1 MRALVLG
8 GAGGMGQGV
17 ARDLIKQQQVTDVV
31 LGDLYPDPE
40 RLAPKLRDSEKV
52 NLIKMDVN
60 DHDGMVN
67 TFKEIDVVINC
78 AGPFYKTA
86 VPVAKAA
93 VEAKVNYI
101 DICDDYEGTEILFNS
116 EIDKMAREAGITVL
130 TGMGSDP
137 GTNNVLVKWYAD
149 RLDSVDEIY
158 LYWVVSIAELAGA
171 AWDHSLH
178 MTLGK
183 IPQYLN
189 GELVHV
195 EGGTEVV
202 AEEFLEPL
210 GTCHVRY
217 VGHPQPLT
225 IPKYIKG
232 VKNVIIKGALIPQW
246 VDELIKEQKDTG
258 FWQIIKT
265 ISNGELVH
273 VEGGTEVVAEEF
285 LEPLGTCHVRY
296 VGHPQPLTIPKYIK
310 GVKNVV
316 IKGALIPQWVDE
328 LIKQQKDTGFLGKEP
343 IDIKGTRVTPY
354 DLALKLWETIPEGR
368 DNGPQASGLKV
379 IVKGERD
386 GKKVTY
392 TADMVGRMAPG
403 TGLPASIAALMM
415 DAGDVTEKG
424 VVAPEGCIDPDKFLA
439 AFLKRGARIHQT
451 EKISSMLEV

>member
-1 MRALVLG
+1 MRAIVLG

-17 ARDLIKQQQVTDVV
+17 ARDLIKQKQVTDVI
-31 LGDLYPDPE
+31 LADLYPDPE
-40 RLAPKLRDSEKV
+40 RLSPKLRDSEKAT
-52 NLIKMDVN
+52 LIKLDVN

-67 TFKEIDVVINC
+67 RFKEIDVVINC

-93 VEAKVNYI
+93 VEAKKNYI

-116 EIDKMAREAGITVL
+116 DIDKMAKEANITVL

-149 RLDSVDEIY
+149 RLDQVDDIY

-183 IPQYLN
+183 IPQYID
-189 GELVHV
+189 GELVYV
-195 EGGTEVV
+195 EGVTEEV
-202 AEEFLEPL
+202 AEQFLEPL

-225 IPKYIKG
+225 LPRYLKG
-232 VKNVIIKGALIPQW
+232 VRNVIIKGALIPLW
-246 VDELIKEQKDTG
+246 VDELIKYQKNTG
-258 FWQIIKT
+258 LLST
-265 ISNGELVH
+265 
-273 VEGGTEVVAEEF
+273 
-285 LEPLGTCHVRY
+285 
-296 VGHPQPLTIPKYIK
+296 
-310 GVKNVV
+310 
-316 IKGALIPQWVDE
+316 
-328 LIKQQKDTGFLGKEP
+328 EP
-343 IDIKGTRVTPY
+343 IDINGTKVTPY

-368 DNGPQASGLKV
+368 DNGPQSSGLKV

-403 TGLPASIAALMM
+403 TGLPASIASLMM
-415 DAGDVTEKG
+415 DAGDVTVKG
-424 VVAPEGCIDPDKFLA
+424 VVAPEGCIDPAKFFG

-451 EKISSMLEV
+451 ETISSMFDLK

>member
-17 ARDLIKQQQVTDVV
+17 ARDLIKQPQVTDIV

-40 RLAPKLRDSEKV
+40 RLAPKLRDSAKV
-52 NLIKMDVN
+52 KLIKMDVN
-60 DHDGMVN
+60 DHEGMVN
-67 TFKEIDVVINC
+67 AFKDLQVVINC

-86 VPVAKAA
+86 VPVARAA

-116 EIDKMAREAGITVL
+116 RIDDMAREAGITVL

-149 RLDSVDEIY
+149 RLDRVDDIY
-158 LYWVVSIAELAGA
+158 LYWVVSISELAGA

-178 MTLGK
+178 MTLGR
-183 IPQYLN
+183 IPQYID

-195 EGGTEVV
+195 EGGTGVV
-202 AEEFLEPL
+202 AAEFLEPL
-210 GTCHVRY
+210 GTCHLRY

-225 IPKYIKG
+225 IPKYIHG
-232 VKNVIIKGALIPQW
+232 VRNVIIKGALIPLW

-258 FWQIIKT
+258 LLNQ
-265 ISNGELVH
+265 EP
-273 VEGGTEVVAEEF
+273 VEVRGT
-285 LEPLGTCHVRY
+285 T
-296 VGHPQPLTIPKYIK
+296 
-310 GVKNVV
+310 
-316 IKGALIPQWVDE
+316 
-328 LIKQQKDTGFLGKEP
+328 
-343 IDIKGTRVTPY
+343 VTPY

-368 DNGPQASGLKV
+368 DRGPQASGLKV
-379 IVKGERD
+379 IVAGERD

-415 DAGDVTEKG
+415 DAGDVTAKG
-424 VVAPEGCIDPDKFLA
+424 VVAPEGCIDPEKFLA
-439 AFLKRGARIHQT
+439 AFVKRGARIHQT
-451 EKISSMLEV
+451 ENIASMLEVE

>member
-1 MRALVLG
+1 MRVVVLG

-17 ARDLIKQQQVTDVV
+17 ARDLIKQPQVSTVV
-31 LGDLYPDPE
+31 LADLYPDPE
-40 RLAPKLRDSEKV
+40 RLAPKLRDSEKAS
-52 NLIKMDVN
+52 LIKMDVN
-60 DHDGMVN
+60 DHSGMVAA
-67 TFKEIDVVINC
+67 FKEADVVVNC

-93 VEAKVNYI
+93 VDAKVNYI

-116 EIDKMAREAGITVL
+116 DIDKAAKEAGITVL

-149 RLDSVDEIY
+149 RLDSVEEIY

-189 GELVHV
+189 GELVYV
-195 EGGTEVV
+195 EGGTEVT

-232 VKNVIIKGALIPQW
+232 VRNVIIKGALIPLW

-258 FWQIIKT
+258 
-265 ISNGELVH
+265 L
-273 VEGGTEVVAEEF
+273 
-285 LEPLGTCHVRY
+285 
-296 VGHPQPLTIPKYIK
+296 
-310 GVKNVV
+310 
-316 IKGALIPQWVDE
+316 
-328 LIKQQKDTGFLGKEP
+328 LGKEP
-343 IDIKGTRVTPY
+343 IDVKGTKITPY
-354 DLALKLWETIPEGR
+354 DVALKLWETIPQGR

-415 DAGDVTEKG
+415 EAGDVTEKG
-424 VVAPEGCIDPDKFLA
+424 VVAPEGCIDPEKFLA

-451 EKISSMLEV
+451 EKISSMFEV

>member
-17 ARDLIKQQQVTDVV
+17 ARDLIKQQQVTNVV

-40 RLAPKLRDSEKV
+40 RLAPKLRDSEKAT
-52 NLIKMDVN
+52 LIKMDVN
-60 DHDGMVN
+60 DHAAMVN

-86 VPVAKAA
+86 VPVARAA
-93 VEAKVNYI
+93 VEAKKNYI

-158 LYWVVSIAELAGA
+158 LYWVVAIAELAGA

-183 IPQYLN
+183 VPQYL
-189 GELVHV
+189 
-195 EGGTEVV
+195 
-202 AEEFLEPL
+202 
-210 GTCHVRY
+210 
-217 VGHPQPLT
+217 
-225 IPKYIKG
+225 
-232 VKNVIIKGALIPQW
+232 
-246 VDELIKEQKDTG
+246 
-258 FWQIIKT
+258 
-265 ISNGELVH
+265 NGELVH

-316 IKGALIPQWVDE
+316 IKGALIPLWVDE
-328 LIKQQKDTGFLGKEP
+328 LIKEQKDTGFLGQEP
-343 IDIKGTRVTPY
+343 IDIKGNRVTPY

-368 DNGPQASGLKV
+368 DKGPQASGLKV
-379 IVKGERD
+379 IVKGEKD
-386 GKKVTY
+386 AKKITY

-424 VVAPEGCIDPDKFLA
+424 VVAPEGCIDPGKFLA

-451 EKISSMLEV
+451 EKISSMLAI